1 MDAFALGPV
10 LISLPRLYTIGCALL
25 LLLAA
30 WLLLGLSPTERARWF
45 NGLVLAWVLGAR
57 LGHVAM
63 HLDAYAAAPLDVLK
77 LWQPGYH
84 GLWGLLAALIWTA
97 WSLRARLLS
106 MIGAMG
112 LTIGAS
118 ALWLVLVTLSPLG
131 GMPLQAL
138 PDLTLENLDGE
149 PVNLQALRGE
159 RVVVN
164 LWATWCPPCLREMP
178 LLAEADTR
186 EGVTVVVV
194 NQGRRCCR
202 WLATWTSRAWCF
214 ATPARSEPVAADDA
228 GGARAA
234 HHGAVR
240 RLGPGRRAP
249 RGRTLTR
256 PARRLAAPPLTSRFI
271 CPPCA
276 AALKPRRALR

>member
-10 LISLPRLYTIGCALL
+10 LISVPRLYAIGCALL
-25 LLLAA
+25 LLAAA
-30 WLLLGLSPTERARWF
+30 WLLLGLSPATRARWF
-45 NGLVLAWVLGAR
+45 NGLLLAWLVDAR

-63 HLDAYAAAPLDVLK
+63 NFDAYAAAPLDVLK

-97 WSLRARLLS
+97 WSLRDHLLP

-118 ALWLVLVTLSPLG
+118 ALWFVLVTLVPPG
-131 GMPLQAL
+131 GDMPLREL

-149 PVNLQALRGE
+149 PVNLQELRGE

-186 EGVTVVVV
+186 DGVTVVVI
-194 NQGRRCCR
+194 NQGEELLQVVRYLDEQGLSFRYPLLDPSQEMMKTLESPGLPTTVLFDR
-202 WLATWTSRAWCF
+202 EGRAVERHVGELSRAQL
-214 ATPARSEPVAADDA
+214 DDWL
-228 GGARAA
+228 
-234 HHGAVR
+234 R
-240 RLGPGRRAP
+240 RH
-249 RGRTLTR
+249 
-256 PARRLAAPPLTSRFI
+256 
-271 CPPCA
+271 
-276 AALKPRRALR
+276 